1 MQLSSLKKIFI
12 MVITAALM
20 TSSLSCFAQKIGISL
35 PNPDKPRFNLDGEVM
50 KSELEAD
57 GQEVIV
63 KCGDRTAETQIK
75 NIEELI
81 SNDCDY
87 LVIVPVDGSALGD
100 VLNKAKE
107 KNITVISYD
116 RLIMNSDAVK
126 YYATFDNYKV
136 GEIMA
141 EYLVKKLN
149 LTQSGGD
156 PKYIEFFSGDKSD
169 NNVEA
174 LWEGAMKVLKPY
186 LEQGR
191 LICRSSES
199 TLDTTHTLNWEKD
212 EASKRM
218 TQLIDSQN
226 YGPGEGK
233 NQLDAVL
240 CQSDGLAIGVIEA
253 LYKNGEYRKENFPF
267 VTGQDCQVINLKY
280 IKRGMQAMSVF
291 KDARVLAYAVSN
303 MIMQKI
309 NGEEVQV
316 NNTDTY
322 TNGNSYIPTLL
333 CSPKFVDRDNM
344 QEIIIESGFYDESEL
359 K

>member
-12 MVITAALM
+12 MGITAALM
-20 TSSLSCFAQKIGISL
+20 TCSLSCYAQKIGISL
-35 PNPDKPRFNLDGEVM
+35 PNPDKPRFNLDGEIM
-50 KSELEAD
+50 KGELEANGHD
-57 GQEVIV
+57 VIV
-63 KCGDRTAETQIK
+63 KCGDRTVQTQIK
-75 NIEELI
+75 DIDDLI
-81 SNDCDY
+81 AQGCEY
-87 LVIVPVDGSALGD
+87 LVIIPVDGNALGD
-100 VLNKAKE
+100 VLNRAKE
-107 KNITVISYD
+107 RKIPVIAYD

-149 LTQSGGD
+149 LTQSGGE
-156 PKYIEFFSGDKSD
+156 PKYIEFFSGDKNDS
-169 NNVEA
+169 NVES
-174 LWEGAMKVLKPY
+174 LWEGSMKILKPY

-212 EASKRM
+212 EASRRM

-240 CQSDGLAIGVIEA
+240 CHSDGLALGVIEA

-291 KDARVLAYAVSN
+291 KDARVLAYAVAN

-309 NGEEVQV
+309 KGEEVQV